1 MPTKRNFSPSA
12 RGSLFYFTY
21 WSAVAVY
28 IPFINVHF
36 AQFGLSGSQIGL
48 LNAFMPL
55 VTLTIAPAL
64 AALGDR
70 TGKRVRILTLSLLGM
85 ALALLLLTLPRSFVG
100 LIPLM
105 ALLALGRSPVGPIS
119 DSLIARMAVRHRI
132 DFGAMRLW
140 GSLGFA
146 LIALGIG
153 ALWQR
158 IGYDWMFLL
167 SAILLIPVLLAANQ
181 LQEGPVIERSAR
193 RPFRDVTHDRGL
205 MVILGATFLV
215 GGTLGMD
222 GAFQGIYVNYL
233 GGGGFLVGALFG
245 ISAFSELPAMRF
257 ATALARR
264 LGAPATLLLTYS
276 LLALNYLG
284 FALAPTPL
292 LLIPLTILKGVGFGI
307 YFVNTVRLIDERTP
321 PEWASTIQAVMN
333 AGAAGLAPLV
343 GSLLGGVLID
353 LFGPRAIYIACLVGV
368 ALAIFTLGS
377 ATARGVFRS
386 PAAPQPREMS

>member
-1 MPTKRNFSPSA
+1 
-12 RGSLFYFTY
+12 
-21 WSAVAVY
+21 
-28 IPFINVHF
+28 
-36 AQFGLSGSQIGL
+36 
-48 LNAFMPL
+48 
-55 VTLTIAPAL
+55 
-64 AALGDR
+64 
-70 TGKRVRILTLSLLGM
+70 
-85 ALALLLLTLPRSFVG
+85 
-100 LIPLM
+100 
-105 ALLALGRSPVGPIS
+105 
-119 DSLIARMAVRHRI
+119 
-132 DFGAMRLW
+132 
-140 GSLGFA
+140 
-146 LIALGIG
+146 
-153 ALWQR
+153 
-158 IGYDWMFLL
+158 MFLL

-276 LLALNYLG
+276 LFALNYLG

-321 PEWASTIQAVMN
+321 PEWTSTIQAVMN

-368 ALAIFTLGS
+368 ALAILTLGS